1 MHIRNADPAD
11 LAGLAEVDPI
21 IEADPQ
27 RLADVAHAIVDRQA
41 FVAADGSQLLGYA
54 LLHHRFFNNGFVE
67 LLVVH
72 PARRRAGVGSALMRH
87 ARSEC
92 RTAKLFTSTN
102 ASNTP
107 MQALLDRLGFRRCGA
122 IDALDVGDPE
132 WFYVS
137 L

>member
-21 IEADPQ
+21 LVSDPQ
-27 RLADVAHAIVDRQA
+27 RLVEVAHAIVDHHA
-41 FVAADGSQLLGYA
+41 FVAEDPAQLLGYA
-54 LLHHRFFNNGFVE
+54 ILNHRFFGNGFVE

-87 ARSEC
+87 ARALC
-92 RTAKLFTSTN
+92 QTPKLFTSTN

-107 MQALLDRLGFRRCGA
+107 MQALLDRLGFKHCGV
-122 IDALDVGDPE
+122 IDALDEGDPE